1 LHNNKK
7 KIIYLIDAPM
17 AQYKDNS
24 NFNKPSLASSSEEG
38 NPNMES
44 LSKIE
49 FSEGA
54 TICLKFR
61 K

>member
-1 LHNNKK
+1 
-7 KIIYLIDAPM
+7 M

-24 NFNKPSLASSSEEG
+24 NFNKPSLASSCEKG

-54 TICLKFR
+54 TVCLKF
-61 K
+61 KK

>member
-1 LHNNKK
+1 
-7 KIIYLIDAPM
+7 M

-24 NFNKPSLASSSEEG
+24 NFNKPLPGFSCEEG
-38 NPNMES
+38 NPNMEL

-54 TICLKFR
+54 TICFKF
-61 K
+61 KKWYNIGMKTLLW